1 MKKIITLA
9 MVVSLLFGCEN
20 KHRKMQE
27 EIQTRKENLQ
37 HHQDSALQASQ
48 QEVQRLDEELQRAN
62 HQYEQMRRLA
72 EQAHAAGTATYE
84 QLSNVTKMRIHRDS
98 LQTQFDVLCAK
109 IKYIHKRQ
117 KE

>member
-1 MKKIITLA
+1 MKKYILLTI
-9 MVVSLLFGCEN
+9 VVCLLFGCED

-27 EIQTRKENLQ
+27 EIQTRKERLQ

-48 QEVQRLDEELQRAN
+48 QEVQRLDEELQRVN
-62 HQYEQMRRLA
+62 RQYEQMKRQA

-84 QLSNVTKMRIHRDS
+84 QLSNVTKMRMHRDS

-109 IKYIHKRQ
+109 IKYIHKRP